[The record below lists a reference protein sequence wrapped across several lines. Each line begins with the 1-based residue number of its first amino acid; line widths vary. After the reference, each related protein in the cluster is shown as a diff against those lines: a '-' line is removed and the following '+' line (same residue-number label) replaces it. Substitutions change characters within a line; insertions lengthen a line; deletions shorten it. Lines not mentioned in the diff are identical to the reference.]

1 MHPFHF
7 AGPSPEEQLTLALE
21 KHCGRR
27 QYPSMRQCV
36 PALLGL
42 LHESTMRPAMD
53 LIGAVRRLM
62 LDHCVPVNP
71 GQLWACK
78 DGKFDELVNHVVD
91 TLTHLRSG
99 SSLVAGGLG
108 VNQASDWFG

>member
-27 QYPSMRQCV
+27 QYPSLRHCV
-36 PALLGL
+36 PSLLRL

-53 LIGAVRRLM
+53 LVGAVRRL
-62 LDHCVPVNP
+62 LQDCCVPVNP

-78 DGKFDELVNHVVD
+78 ESMFDELVSHVVE
-91 TLTHLRSG
+91 TLVHLRSG
-99 SSLVAGGLG
+99 AAPVTGGMG
-108 VNQASDWFG
+108 MDQPSDWFG